1 MKSVDGLFFVYQKA
15 KAALLVTYIL
25 KKDAEYLGPYNICVD

>member
-25 KKDAEYLGPYNICVD
+25 KEEAEYLGLYNICVD